1 MNFFYNPL
9 NNENK
14 SQNQDNKQQNF
25 GAENQIHMHQTTDF
39 NTLQK
44 ARKDLIGEVQA
55 VIDYDEHIHTT
66 NDRLAKATWEDIKK
80 EELIH
85 VGELLALLNYLDP
98 SQEMY
103 VNKGI
108 EEFIEMMKNQ

>member
-9 NNENK
+9 NGENK
-14 SQNQDNKQQNF
+14 PQNQDNQKQNYE
-25 GAENQIHMHQTTDF
+25 AKNQIHMNQTTDF

-55 VIDYDEHIHTT
+55 IIDYDEHLHNT
-66 NDRLAKATWEDIKK
+66 NDRLAKVTWENIKN
-80 EELIH
+80 EELMH

-98 SQEMY
+98 SQEVY

-108 EEFIEMMKNQ
+108 EEFIERMKNQ

>member
-9 NNENK
+9 NGENK
-14 SQNQDNKQQNF
+14 PQNQDNQQQNYE
-25 GAENQIHMHQTTDF
+25 AKNQIHMNQTTDF

-55 VIDYDEHIHTT
+55 IIDYDEHLHNT
-66 NDRLAKATWEDIKK
+66 NDRLAKVTWENIKN
-80 EELIH
+80 EELMH

-98 SQEMY
+98 SQEVY

-108 EEFIEMMKNQ
+108 EEFIERMKNQ